1 MKKYF
6 LSIVAL
12 AGMLF
17 ATSCQESLVEP
28 QMEGPTT
35 FTVQLPDA
43 MGTKAIGD
51 ASSVNTLYV
60 AVYNEASST
69 ATAISKVRTN
79 IDNGEATV
87 ELNLIQGVAYDIVFW
102 AQKSESYVNSDSDL
116 ITIDVNKDFDNS
128 EDGAVFYAYVENFV
142 PNGTSNEVTLRRPFA
157 QLNLGTTTES
167 LTTAVGPVEVVS
179 TSLQITEVATKFV
192 TVSGLGENTA
202 TRTLNTSGLVN
213 EDLTVNGT
221 TYKRLSMDYL
231 TLVDGNKTVVD
242 VVATIIV
249 KEGGIERTIVR
260 ELKSVPV
267 MKNVRTNIV
276 GNFISSESTFIV
288 EVDDTW
294 NEAEEEVYDVEW
306 GNLLYAAQNGGE
318 VTLSADVKMPHTLIV
333 ADDKEMVLNLNGHD
347 IIVDNESGG
356 LGVGDAI
363 VVYGKLTIKGE
374 GKVQGNTRAVW
385 ARGNYGAEVRIEGGN
400 YIGSVIPACE
410 VIYASG
416 DGKIEIYGG
425 TFEAKEID
433 NTSFAAPQYAVLN
446 LYGNGAAGND
456 IKVYGGSFK
465 NFNPADNISENP
477 KHNFC
482 APGYGVSEVDGWYI
496 VTESSTA
503 YVSTPDQLNAAL
515 GKQEVNV
522 IKLCNAQVF
531 EGVFTITRSMTIQ
544 SEGENGT
551 LKGRVYVLNGAN
563 VTFQNVD
570 FDTNDE
576 STKVSLY
583 GSNAFSRNY
592 TSVVMPYGANDV
604 RFESCNFKNLAQGRF
619 AYSSNTNTGKAYF
632 VGCSFSG
639 TPYYVI
645 YSYAN
650 VRVENCI
657 YNINQSQ
664 VVGVNVS
671 SFPNGKVEFVNN
683 TYNGSATLTAAVMLL
698 STNNISNVF
707 AGPVEFVVPT
717 NDTWNY
723 SIVKAGSSWSFGSD
737 NVITEGADK
746 ADL

>member
-192 TVSGLGENTA
+192 TVSGLGEYTA

-347 IIVDNESGG
+347 IIVDNESGD

-374 GKVQGNTRAVW
+374 GTVQGNTRAVW

-482 APGYGVSEVDGWYI
+482 AEGYGVYKNGDWYEVMYTAGVATIDAVVNNADELGVAIEGGKKNIVLAAGVYGTILAKTGITYIGSEEAKVDCI
-496 VTESSTA
+496 
-503 YVSTPDQLNAAL
+503 N
-515 GKQEVNV
+515 
-522 IKLCNAQVF
+522 
-531 EGVFTITRSMTIQ
+531 
-544 SEGENGT
+544 
-551 LKGRVYVLNGAN
+551 LNGADN
-563 VTFQNVD
+563 VTIKNIAFDAKTAKLSYDGKGTAKQYANIISGDSSKKGKGSRNIVIESCEFNGTFTSGGAAIAFTDQSRKSGQSGNISIVNCSFNAEGAYYHIYGHYFGYAELNIEGNKFTSSTLGTPIYLGRYQSSTPIVLKNNV
-570 FDTNDE
+570 FEKE
-576 STKVSLY
+576 STLKDAIYVQDH
-583 GSNAFSRNY
+583 GS
-592 TSVVMPYGANDV
+592 GEDV
-604 RFESCNFKNLAQGRF
+604 TA
-619 AYSSNTNTGKAYF
+619 T
-632 VGCSFSG
+632 
-639 TPYYVI
+639 
-645 YSYAN
+645 
-650 VRVENCI
+650 RVD
-657 YNINQSQ
+657 
-664 VVGVNVS
+664 
-671 SFPNGKVEFVNN
+671 
-683 TYNGSATLTAAVMLL
+683 A
-698 STNNISNVF
+698 
-707 AGPVEFVVPT
+707 
-717 NDTWNY
+717 
-723 SIVKAGSSWSFGSD
+723 SD
-737 NVITEGADK
+737 NTFAQ
-746 ADL
+746 

>member
-1 MKKYF
+1 
-6 LSIVAL
+6 
-12 AGMLF
+12 
-17 ATSCQESLVEP
+17 
-28 QMEGPTT
+28 MEGPTT

-102 AQKSESYVNSDSDL
+102 AQKSESYVNYDSDL

-192 TVSGLGENTA
+192 TVSGLGDNTA

-347 IIVDNESGG
+347 IIVDNESGD

-374 GKVQGNTRAVW
+374 GKVQGTTRAVW
-385 ARGNYGAEVRIEGGN
+385 ARGDYGAEVIIEGGN

-416 DGKIEIYGG
+416 NGKIEIYGG

-433 NTSFAAPQYAVLN
+433 NNSFAQPQYAVLN
-446 LYGNGAAGND
+446 LHGNGANGCN
-456 IKVYGGSFK
+456 IIVYGGSFK

-482 APGYGVSEVDGWYI
+482 AEGYGVYKNGDWYEVMYTAGVATIDAVVNDATELGDAIENGKKNIVLAAGAYGTILAQTGITYIGSEEAKVDCININGADN
-496 VTESSTA
+496 VTIKNITFDAATA
-503 YVSTPDQLNAAL
+503 VMGYDGS
-515 GKQEVNV
+515 GKAKQYANIITGDKMSNPNNGTRGLVV
-522 IKLCNAQVF
+522 DHCVF
-531 EGVFTITRSMTIQ
+531 EGTFANGGAAIAFT
-544 SEGENGT
+544 
-551 LKGRVYVLNGAN
+551 
-563 VTFQNVD
+563 D
-570 FDTNDE
+570 
-576 STKVSLY
+576 
-583 GSNAFSRNY
+583 
-592 TSVVMPYGANDV
+592 
-604 RFESCNFKNLAQGRF
+604 QGRGSGQSGDITISECIF
-619 AYSSNTNTGKAYF
+619 RAENAYYEIYAHYSGYGDFNIEHNSFNTIHTKGM
-632 VGCSFSG
+632 
-639 TPYYVI
+639 PI
-645 YSYAN
+645 YLGRY
-650 VRVENCI
+650 
-657 YNINQSQ
+657 Q
-664 VVGVNVS
+664 
-671 SFPNGKVEFVNN
+671 
-683 TYNGSATLTAAVMLL
+683 
-698 STNNISNVF
+698 
-707 AGPVEFVVPT
+707 
-717 NDTWNY
+717 
-723 SIVKAGSSWSFGSD
+723 
-737 NVITEGADK
+737 
-746 ADL
+746 

>member
-6 LSIVAL
+6 LSIVVL

-60 AVYNEASST
+60 AVYDQ
-69 ATAISKVRTN
+69 ATSDAKAISKDQAVITGGKAN
-79 IDNGEATV
+79 V
-87 ELNLIQGVAYDIVFW
+87 QLNLIQGVAYDIVFW
-102 AQKSESYVNSDSDL
+102 AQQNESFVNANSELV
-116 ITIDVNKDFDNS
+116 TIDVNKDFENS

-167 LTTAVGPVEVVS
+167 LTTAVGPLEVVS

-276 GNFISSESTFIV
+276 GNFISSESTFTV

-347 IIVDNESGG
+347 IIVDNDSDE

-363 VVYGKLTIKGE
+363 VVYGNLTIKGE

-385 ARGNYGAEVRIEGGN
+385 ARGEYGATVRIEGGH

-416 DGKIEIYGG
+416 NGVIEILGG
-425 TFEAKEID
+425 KFEANEID
-433 NTSFAAPQYAVLN
+433 NNSFAQPQYAVLN
-446 LYGNGAAGND
+446 LHGNGAKGCN
-456 IKVYGGSFK
+456 IIVYGGSFK

-482 APGYGVSEVDGWYI
+482 APGYGVYQNGDWYEVMYTAGVATIDAVVNNADELGDAIANGKKNIVLAAGVYGTILAQTGITYIGSEEAKVDCI
-496 VTESSTA
+496 
-503 YVSTPDQLNAAL
+503 N
-515 GKQEVNV
+515 
-522 IKLCNAQVF
+522 
-531 EGVFTITRSMTIQ
+531 
-544 SEGENGT
+544 
-551 LKGRVYVLNGAN
+551 LNGADN
-563 VTFQNVD
+563 VTIKNIAFDAKTAKLSYDGKGNAKQYANIISGDSSKKGKGSRNIVIESCEFNGTFTSGGAAIAFTDQSRGSGQSGNISIVNCSFNAEGAYYHIYGHYFGYAELNIEGNKFTSSTLGTPIYLGRYQSSTPIVLKNNV
-570 FDTNDE
+570 FE
-576 STKVSLY
+576 KVS
-583 GSNAFSRNY
+583 
-592 TSVVMPYGANDV
+592 T
-604 RFESCNFKNLAQGRF
+604 FEDAIFVQDHGGQIV
-619 AYSSNTNTGKAYF
+619 TNTRVDA
-632 VGCSFSG
+632 SG
-639 TPYYVI
+639 NTF
-645 YSYAN
+645 AN
-650 VRVENCI
+650 
-657 YNINQSQ
+657 
-664 VVGVNVS
+664 
-671 SFPNGKVEFVNN
+671 
-683 TYNGSATLTAAVMLL
+683 
-698 STNNISNVF
+698 
-707 AGPVEFVVPT
+707 
-717 NDTWNY
+717 
-723 SIVKAGSSWSFGSD
+723 
-737 NVITEGADK
+737 
-746 ADL
+746 